1 MNPLRCLPLLFMMGL
16 LFFLSSIPGNSI
28 RLPNIILFDKV
39 LHVGA
44 YALLAWTALFA
55 IPKEIYWKNPVRIS
69 LLVIVFCTLYGIS
82 DEYHQSFVP
91 HRHPSA
97 FDVLADSIGAGMGAF
112 SWFVLRRGLL
122 EKEFMQSV

>member
-16 LFFLSSIPGNSI
+16 LFYLSSIPGNSI
-28 RLPNIILFDKV
+28 DMPKIPFLDKF
-39 LHVGA
+39 LHAGV

-55 IPKEIYWKNPVRIS
+55 VPTEIYSKNPVRIS

-112 SWFVLRRGLL
+112 SWFVLRRMLL
-122 EKEFMQSV
+122 EKESI